1 MMQHFFKNNLLSMN
15 TLQSFFTFYIK
26 TYHCPKIMIST
37 IIPQKLFYLVN
48 ESHVGDDVTLTLVNN
63 LQLGHHILGVMMSSH
78 CAKFEI

>member
-15 TLQSFFTFYIK
+15 TCNLFFTFYINN
-26 TYHCPKIMIST
+26 YLCPKIST

-63 LQLGHHILGVMMSSH
+63 LQLGHHILEVMMSSH